1 MKLKQMAQM
10 KWGEIEGE
18 ERRGGERGG
27 GAGGAATG
35 AVAVAVAEAGQSLLC
50 ADNDNTK

>member
-10 KWGEIEGE
+10 KWGEARPEGE
-18 ERRGGERGG
+18 
-27 GAGGAATG
+27 GAAGVVEG
-35 AVAVAVAEAGQSLLC
+35 AAIEAGQSLLC

>member
-10 KWGEIEGE
+10 KWVETGAAA
-18 ERRGGERGG
+18 GERERGEAEGG
-27 GAGGAATG
+27 
-35 AVAVAVAEAGQSLLC
+35 AVAVAEAGQSLLC

>member
-10 KWGEIEGE
+10 KWVETEAAAGERERGEAEGE
-18 ERRGGERGG
+18 
-27 GAGGAATG
+27 
-35 AVAVAVAEAGQSLLC
+35 AVAVAEAGQSLLC

>member
-10 KWGEIEGE
+10 KWVETGAAGGGERGEIEG
-18 ERRGGERGG
+18 G
-27 GAGGAATG
+27 
-35 AVAVAVAEAGQSLLC
+35 AVAVAEAGQSLLC

>member
-10 KWGEIEGE
+10 KWVETEAAA
-18 ERRGGERGG
+18 GGERERGEAEGG
-27 GAGGAATG
+27 
-35 AVAVAVAEAGQSLLC
+35 AVAVAEAGQSLLC